1 MWDNDCPSY
10 FWVKKIP
17 FWQFLF
23 DLDGKI
29 VKKWCK
35 IKFGEWGGGLSQRQY
50 IYTTEIN
57 IFNEF

>member
-35 IKFGEWGGGLSQRQY
+35 IKFGEWGGGLSQR
-50 IYTTEIN
+50 
-57 IFNEF
+57 